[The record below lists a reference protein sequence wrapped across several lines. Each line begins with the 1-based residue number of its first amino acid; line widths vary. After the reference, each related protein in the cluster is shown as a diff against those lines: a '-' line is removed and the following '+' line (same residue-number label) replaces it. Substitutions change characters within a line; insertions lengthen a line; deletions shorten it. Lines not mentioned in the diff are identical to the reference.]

1 LAQWLNRQWLNSD
14 NSHFR
19 YHYRMLKGESP
30 MTEYER
36 FGEYAPSDRSK
47 VGTALTF
54 LFVGLGV
61 GALTALLFAPK
72 SGRQLR
78 KTLRRGFEDAREVLD
93 DWTDQA
99 GDIARRGADLAGQ
112 ARERITPL
120 TKAVR
125 KQL

>member
-1 LAQWLNRQWLNSD
+1 
-14 NSHFR
+14 
-19 YHYRMLKGESP
+19 

-36 FGEYAPSDRSK
+36 FGEYEPSDRGK

-54 LFVGLGV
+54 MFIGLGV

-112 ARERITPL
+112 AREKITPL
-120 TKAVR
+120 AKAM
-125 KQL
+125 KK

>member
-1 LAQWLNRQWLNSD
+1 
-14 NSHFR
+14 
-19 YHYRMLKGESP
+19 

-36 FGEYAPSDRSK
+36 FGEYEPSDRSK
-47 VGTALTF
+47 IGTALTF

-78 KTLRRGFEDAREVLD
+78 KTLRRGIEDARDVLD

-99 GDIARRGADLAGQ
+99 GDIARRGAEIAG
-112 ARERITPL
+112 AAKEKITPL
-120 TKAVR
+120 TRAVKR
-125 KQL
+125 

>member
-1 LAQWLNRQWLNSD
+1 
-14 NSHFR
+14 
-19 YHYRMLKGESP
+19 

-36 FGEYAPSDRSK
+36 FGEYESSDRSRI
-47 VGTALTF
+47 GTALTF

-78 KTLRRGFEDAREVLD
+78 KTLRRGFEDAKDVLD

-99 GDIARRGADLAGQ
+99 GDIARKGAEFAGQ

-120 TKAVR
+120 TKAVK
-125 KQL
+125 KQF